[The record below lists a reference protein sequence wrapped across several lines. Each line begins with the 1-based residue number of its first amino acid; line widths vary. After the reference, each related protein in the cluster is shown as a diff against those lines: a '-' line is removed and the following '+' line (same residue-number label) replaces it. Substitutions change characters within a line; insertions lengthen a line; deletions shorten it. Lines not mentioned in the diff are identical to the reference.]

1 MPGDELVAPCSAPWL
16 RLERVREQHAKE
28 RERERHNLWLISI
41 NQIVFHTYEQIL
53 TNLS

>member
-28 RERERHNLWLISI
+28 RERETQSLANL
-41 NQIVFHTYEQIL
+41 Y
-53 TNLS
+53 